1 MIKINIIF
9 KVFAIETQAIQGYET
24 KQEQQCACSYM
35 DQMFLEQFNT
45 FKQQLLIDENTKCVD
60 QIRITI
66 KQEEKET
73 LQAHIQCINQF
84 LVTIKRLLPN
94 IRDLKLNIEADY
106 QWNDIHFQQL
116 LEQVQSLEV
125 NDIYSYLP
133 LSNFKY
139 PTLKRVFINPEPYQQ
154 IMNQQL
160 VQGKDDFAIQ
170 TELEESFLQFL
181 SCINLQQIDFIQIDG
196 HQFPELIKILL
207 DALFNTDKS
216 NIKRLELN
224 LSVDS
229 QQFHIIF
236 SLSNICKIF
245 PSCQVSLNYIIDFS
259 PLLSSKKRI
268 YESLDKQSND
278 KCNNQF
284 DKSDLNAFQLMNDFP
299 YLLKEIFKNFDN
311 NSIKLVFKNLKSLDQ
326 LELFDRIKNN
336 HQNSQDCSC
345 FNNLIS
351 KNFKADNKIDENNK
365 IFAEMTSLIHDKI
378 NKLHQYD
385 EDFNCLPSN
394 NDQSYVQEQNE
405 NKKNSFMINL
415 NNPFLTLYAQ
425 IQSQNYQKFK
435 NSTDEDKNEKKR
447 KLIQQ
452 NQENNLKNES
462 PQQQQQQQINYTYPF
477 QPLSLFKAKQCFSN
491 QKNDSNIQKNEQQSK
506 QIVQQQADQT
516 NQILSKYFLPY
527 QTNEIITL
535 ELILENTVFGNNYK
549 ELFDF
554 ISKCIHLKRLT
565 LLNFCLQDNFG
576 SQQSIPQQIG
586 QRQKTDTQQ
595 AMHVYSSVF
604 SLQPRRSIEKAGG
617 KFRTEQKI
625 KNNCLEQKSREGVI
639 LCFANDQKTDG
650 TKVCDNCISDVK
662 QIQINKTKLQISRNL
677 QNLLDTEVIR
687 LFDADGAKYEKLYS
701 ELCLSEVFTVK
712 VNLKKSI
719 LEDFELL
726 IQQLI
731 CLKEL
736 EITEDQEEQFDA
748 ETFQVLCQI
757 LQKLNLVSNVDLP
770 IFQNQDIQKVQFER
784 MIVNHIEEMPLTK
797 FQINLKSNRILR
809 DNSLI
814 ELSQVLSRHTQLEDF
829 AINLENNTAIAQQGL
844 TEVANILKNQK
855 KIQSVDINF
864 LNNLSFQD
872 QQLIDLAEALHK
884 KNDIKFLSL
893 NFHKNDNFSDN
904 SLQKLADSLA
914 EFTKIEKL
922 KLDFHYNTIFTDKA
936 FYSLTS
942 SMNRMK
948 GLQEIF
954 LNFCK
959 NNTLTD
965 ESLANLSRVLITKQ
979 KITNLYLNFNYNEQF
994 QSQSFTDLGVSIG
1007 QMSGLKYLSLEF
1019 ERSKHFD
1026 DQSIV
1031 DMITGIKRQV
1041 NLKQIQFN
1049 LRQNN
1054 NLSQTSL
1061 REMVPCFQSMKKLKD
1076 FTLYINNGYYKDVKD
1091 FLSRY
1096 PSDENKE
1103 EGEGED
1109 AS

>member
-1 MIKINIIF
+1 MRKENQSYIGSIFSEEQTVNQQFPILEKDRDLLQSAIQWKIIKDYQQMIKINIIF

-604 SLQPRRSIEKAGG
+604 SLQPRRSIEK
-617 KFRTEQKI
+617 
-625 KNNCLEQKSREGVI
+625 VI
-639 LCFANDQKTDG
+639 
-650 TKVCDNCISDVK
+650 
-662 QIQINKTKLQISRNL
+662 
-677 QNLLDTEVIR
+677 
-687 LFDADGAKYEKLYS
+687 S
-701 ELCLSEVFTVK
+701 EF
-712 VNLKKSI
+712 
-719 LEDFELL
+719 
-726 IQQLI
+726 
-731 CLKEL
+731 
-736 EITEDQEEQFDA
+736 
-748 ETFQVLCQI
+748 
-757 LQKLNLVSNVDLP
+757 
-770 IFQNQDIQKVQFER
+770 VQ
-784 MIVNHIEEMPLTK
+784 
-797 FQINLKSNRILR
+797 
-809 DNSLI
+809 
-814 ELSQVLSRHTQLEDF
+814 
-829 AINLENNTAIAQQGL
+829 
-844 TEVANILKNQK
+844 
-855 KIQSVDINF
+855 
-864 LNNLSFQD
+864 
-872 QQLIDLAEALHK
+872 
-884 KNDIKFLSL
+884 
-893 NFHKNDNFSDN
+893 
-904 SLQKLADSLA
+904 
-914 EFTKIEKL
+914 
-922 KLDFHYNTIFTDKA
+922 
-936 FYSLTS
+936 
-942 SMNRMK
+942 
-948 GLQEIF
+948 
-954 LNFCK
+954 
-959 NNTLTD
+959 
-965 ESLANLSRVLITKQ
+965 
-979 KITNLYLNFNYNEQF
+979 
-994 QSQSFTDLGVSIG
+994 
-1007 QMSGLKYLSLEF
+1007 
-1019 ERSKHFD
+1019 
-1026 DQSIV
+1026 
-1031 DMITGIKRQV
+1031 
-1041 NLKQIQFN
+1041 
-1049 LRQNN
+1049 
-1054 NLSQTSL
+1054 SL
-1061 REMVPCFQSMKKLKD
+1061 RKISLVAFKFSTNSFFSQQTAFRLLQTQENIVHFYLKD
-1076 FTLYINNGYYKDVKD
+1076 FSSNVQISSLQNIQSTNMSSQEFSEEKQMLQEQIFNSFHQTITLNKYLLSYYFKNGDANCILSNKGFQQIINFY
-1091 FLSRY
+1091 FLLKKILIYQIYASKQLLHSEIIKR
-1096 PSDENKE
+1096 KE
-1103 EGEGED
+1103 IFHHLIIKFYLNIQ
-1109 AS
+1109 SQLNQKIIQIYSSF